1 MSSLQDIRIIAR
13 ALLKNL
19 NIVLLYIY
27 IYIYIKYLQVNCKI
41 NGSDR
46 VLEVSWKF
54 PAKKILARTAC
65 RRPIRVK
72 FAEI

>member
-19 NIVLLYIY
+19 NIVLLY

-54 PAKKILARTAC
+54 PAKKILARTAR